1 METGRKGTGCY
12 CGKLRTVVFLG
23 LKLVV
28 SAAHDT
34 AHKINNQEKK
44 GQSQNT
50 LRDVDKEQGKRNKRV
65 KTSLKQ
71 RGVRV
76 IVAYLLGNLSDRFL
90 QKKSKKK
97 KRNMYIC
104 KLKSKKANSNVKVVG
119 LPWTQQQSVW
129 GHLMG
134 YLFKL
139 YRMSK

>member
-1 METGRKGTGCY
+1 M
-12 CGKLRTVVFLG
+12 FLG

-50 LRDVDKEQGKRNKRV
+50 LRDVDKEQGKRNKKV

-90 QKKSKKK
+90 QNKSRRKKGKKCVY
-97 KRNMYIC
+97 M
-104 KLKSKKANSNVKVVG
+104 
-119 LPWTQQQSVW
+119 
-129 GHLMG
+129 
-134 YLFKL
+134 
-139 YRMSK
+139 